1 MSMET
6 HVFFHGPLP
15 RKSALRRAMR
25 ELGFPFTLTPDTGP
39 LEGQSGFMP
48 MRLRGEDTGVEFDVF
63 EGRQAIDEFT
73 IEGID
78 PAFDRCANF
87 RWGGDETEMLA
98 GLCAAA
104 SLAQLV
110 GGVVFDEAEDRL
122 LTVDE
127 AVAVARKNLV
137 SVLKPDA
144 PKHPGT
150 RPADI
155 RRYLKPL
162 LRLRPDLVLCGRRL
176 LVRPVRHIMRGA
188 FLDRTSDKY
197 AFNIVRH
204 INPMCGGQNSLGF
217 GGAPYELIWKV
228 WQPYFLPLLFDTL
241 AEDVFNLVGK
251 VTNLSGYAD
260 LLIEKK
266 HYTSLLIRALVLA
279 GERDRAVALIDDFE
293 RERAGSEQTYASW
306 IAQQRELFTR
316 DIRTICAD
324 AHRDEEIMAKALK
337 LGDAWEPSPFPAE
350 LPPGARRSVDEPTF
364 IPTPWLPK
372 TPNLIVD
379 PPQQTGAILFADQWL
394 RPDDRIVFLAPLTRE
409 EAQRRHDAREDYCL
423 AVRLAGGELLVLH
436 HVSIWHPRDPG
447 WKANPGH
454 APAKTYYLWVHGT
467 ANRLFARFSESWR
480 EPRQLFMGSVDIR
493 TLEWTTA
500 WHCFNDVEEKEITI
514 YDPPS
519 QRGERERIKRSMT
532 ESEVELCTRLLP
544 AFGEFEDLLERANVY
559 LSLAGYGRF
568 TSQLT

>member
-6 HVFFHGPLP
+6 HVFFRGPLP

-25 ELGFPFTLTPDTGP
+25 ELGFPFTLTPDTGT

-63 EGRQAIDEFT
+63 EGREALDEFSV
-73 IEGID
+73 ESID

-104 SLAQLV
+104 ALAKLV
-110 GGVVFDEAEDRL
+110 DGVVFDEAEDRL

-127 AVAVARKNLV
+127 AAAVARKNLTV
-137 SVLKPDA
+137 VLKPDA

-162 LRLRPDLVLCGRRL
+162 LKLRPDLILRGRRL

-188 FLDRTSDKY
+188 FFDRTSDKY
-197 AFNIVRH
+197 VFNVVRH
-204 INPMCGGQNSLGF
+204 INPMCGSQDSLGF
-217 GGAPYELIWKV
+217 GGATYESIWKV

-241 AEDVFNLVGK
+241 AEDVFDLVGK

-279 GERDRAVALIDDFE
+279 GERDRAAALIDDFE

-306 IAQQRELFTR
+306 VAQQREFFIR

-337 LGDAWEPSPFPAE
+337 LGDAWEPSPFPVE
-350 LPPGARRSVDEPTF
+350 LSPAARRSVDEPTF

-447 WKANPGH
+447 WKTNPGH
-454 APAKTYYLWVHGT
+454 VPAKTYYLWVHGI

-519 QRGERERIKRSMT
+519 QRGERDRIKRSMT